1 MTLKTI
7 VKNKLI
13 WIIVFSVIGLGLSYN
28 LYHYTKLKQNAG
40 YTIGKVTES
49 RMSGKGGRSW
59 KTVYTYQVKEKN
71 YTGKQ
76 SKESLKVN
84 DLCVVVYNKKSPE
97 ISIIVDYYLDLNDSL
112 GEGIKIDTNYVDYS
126 VWDFKP
132 GWGF

>member
-1 MTLKTI
+1 MSLKTI
-7 VKNKLI
+7 VKNKVI

-59 KTVYTYQVKEKN
+59 KTVYTYEVKEKK

-76 SKESLKVN
+76 RKESLKVN
-84 DLCVVVYNKKSPE
+84 DFCVVVYNKKSPE
-97 ISIIVDYYLDLNDSL
+97 ISIIADYYLDLNDSL

-126 VWDFKP
+126 IWDFTP

>member
-28 LYHYTKLKQNAG
+28 LYHYTELKQNAG
-40 YTIGKVTES
+40 YTIGKVIES
-49 RMSGKGGRSW
+49 RISGKGGRSW

-76 SKESLKVN
+76 RKASLKVN

-97 ISIIVDYYLDLNDSL
+97 ISIIADYYSDLNDSL
-112 GEGIKIDTNYVDYS
+112 GKVIIIDTNYVDYS
-126 VWDFKP
+126 IWDFTP

>member
-7 VKNKLI
+7 FKNKAI

-28 LYHYTKLKQNAG
+28 LYHYIEFKQNAG

-59 KTVYTYQVKEKN
+59 KTVYTYKVKEKI

-76 SKESLKVN
+76 RKESLKVN
-84 DLCVVVYNKKSPE
+84 DLCVVVYNEKSPE
-97 ISIIVDYYLDLNDSL
+97 ISIIADYSLDLNDSL
-112 GEGIKIDTNYVDYS
+112 GEGIKIDNNYVDYS
-126 VWDFKP
+126 IWDFTP